1 MDEDEVECPHCHK
14 FFLESMLSAHQ
25 ATCTQ
30 APANRIVFG
39 VIHELSPSGWSFP
52 QEVSDAENATQA
64 WQMYADRFEIVP
76 DFLYVVVSYLQGSI
90 VQGAEPPRPCLRTCE
105 LARGWISC
113 WSCNPLRK
121 RPYRNLHIHTSGR
134 GLGRT
139 VFLNTINRSFLHLSN

>member
-90 VQGAEPPRPCLRTCE
+90 VQGAEPPDHAYE
-105 LARGWISC
+105 LASWREVGFLAGHAILYA
-113 WSCNPLRK
+113 NV
-121 RPYRNLHIHTSGR
+121 HIGTCIFTR
-134 GLGRT
+134 AEE
-139 VFLNTINRSFLHLSN
+139 V